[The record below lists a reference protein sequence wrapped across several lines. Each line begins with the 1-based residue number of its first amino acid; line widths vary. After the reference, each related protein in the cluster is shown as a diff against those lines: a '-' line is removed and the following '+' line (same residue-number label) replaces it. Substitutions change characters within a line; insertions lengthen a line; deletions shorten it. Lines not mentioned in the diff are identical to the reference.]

1 MFFFVLIVAFV
12 AYMVHRGTSPADRQR
27 FVDEVIHPAA
37 VQLDAL
43 LETTWPFREALH
55 ARTPRLI
62 ATPVLAGLNALMFL
76 AMLFSDGSFDSYA
89 TLIDW
94 GANHGPR
101 TTNGEWWRLLTA
113 NFIPGGPFHFLFI
126 LIGLVQVAEL
136 LERLLGGPVVA
147 GVYLVAGVFGGLV
160 SLLDHP
166 LSIHAGASA
175 SIHGLFGLLFA
186 LTLWSALR
194 PTSLAIPLA
203 IYKTLVPAAV
213 VFLVYTVVIEGIAN
227 RPNLTGLVVGGTAG
241 LAVMVLAGERKLA
254 PRPYAIGIAASTAL
268 ALAIAWPL
276 RGIVDVRADLV
287 ELVANDDREATAF
300 RLRLEEF
307 SKRRVPIDRRL
318 LATLI
323 ERTFVPHLAD
333 ARVRIDGLH
342 ATQTDQQRLMAAAA
356 EYIRLREESWRLRV
370 EGLRGGKMDVLRE
383 ADRVEQ
389 ASLEM
394 LKKLRTVQQTF
405 AIRL

>member
-1 MFFFVLIVAFV
+1 
-12 AYMVHRGTSPADRQR
+12 
-27 FVDEVIHPAA
+27 
-37 VQLDAL
+37 
-43 LETTWPFREALH
+43 
-55 ARTPRLI
+55 
-62 ATPVLAGLNALMFL
+62 
-76 AMLFSDGSFDSYA
+76 
-89 TLIDW
+89 
-94 GANHGPR
+94 
-101 TTNGEWWRLLTA
+101 
-113 NFIPGGPFHFLFI
+113 
-126 LIGLVQVAEL
+126 
-136 LERLLGGPVVA
+136 
-147 GVYLVAGVFGGLV
+147 
-160 SLLDHP
+160 
-166 LSIHAGASA
+166 
-175 SIHGLFGLLFA
+175 
-186 LTLWSALR
+186 
-194 PTSLAIPLA
+194 
-203 IYKTLVPAAV
+203 

-227 RPNLTGLVVGGTAG
+227 RPNLTGLVVGATAG

-287 ELVANDDREATAF
+287 ALVANDDREATAF

-323 ERTFVPHLAD
+323 EQTFVPHLAD

-394 LKKLRTVQQTF
+394 LRKLRTVQQTF